1 MYESDTIVS
10 VVKSNGVSSRLV
22 SSHDVL
28 PKAATFTFSAS
39 LELHSTNV
47 LPQKRMIGSCVLG
60 RSVILL
66 ITGEPVAPL
75 LLNSVWNPLLAV
87 YRTSYRKCLSV
98 EGWTRYIA
106 IRSLLQAIGEH

>member
-28 PKAATFTFSAS
+28 PKAATFTFSA
-39 LELHSTNV
+39 NV